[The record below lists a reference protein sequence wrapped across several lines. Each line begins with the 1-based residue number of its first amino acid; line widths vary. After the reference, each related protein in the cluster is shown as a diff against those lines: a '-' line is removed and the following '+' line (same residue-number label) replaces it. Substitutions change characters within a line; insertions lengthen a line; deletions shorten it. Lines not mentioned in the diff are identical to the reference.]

1 MGLSQSFPPKSGSMA
16 RPQTGFHFTVEKRPM
31 SGSVPGINGASLPN
45 RPHVESGNVAHLSGK
60 KSAGGSVS
68 TSSAKT
74 RRKGG
79 MGVSIPD
86 VPESSA
92 SSAS

>member
-1 MGLSQSFPPKSGSMA
+1 MRL
-16 RPQTGFHFTVEKRPM
+16 
-31 SGSVPGINGASLPN
+31 VP
-45 RPHVESGNVAHLSGK
+45 SGK

-68 TSSAKT
+68 TSCAKT

-86 VPESSA
+86 VPES
-92 SSAS
+92 